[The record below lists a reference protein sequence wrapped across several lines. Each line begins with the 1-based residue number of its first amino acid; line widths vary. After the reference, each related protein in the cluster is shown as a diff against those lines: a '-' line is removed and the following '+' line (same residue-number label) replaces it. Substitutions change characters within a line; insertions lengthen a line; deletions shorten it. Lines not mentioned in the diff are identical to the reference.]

1 MQTGVDLMDPI
12 WMISLAAFMGA
23 AALAS
28 AVFMMAKDMG
38 STRAE
43 DRLDLLAGNKTLESV
58 ATRSLM
64 KQDFINVGKGAAGA
78 LSKFSNNM
86 GSWGFFLEQADSPIN
101 FQTFVLISG
110 GVGVLAAAIGAIV
123 QAPTPLL
130 PVFALIAGVMPLL
143 WLRMRRKQ
151 RFARFGA
158 QLPDALSL
166 IARAIRSGNSL
177 NAGLNMVVEEMA
189 APIGLEFQ
197 IAYEEQNLGIPIEQ
211 ALKNMMKRMPNLD
224 LKFFVTAV
232 SIQRQTGGD
241 LAEIIDKICEVVR
254 ERFKILGMVQALTGE
269 GRLSGAVL
277 MALPIAIFI
286 AVYCLNPDY
295 VMLLFTTDLG
305 KMVAFGV
312 VMQIVGAICIK
323 KIIDIKV

>member
-1 MQTGVDLMDPI
+1 MDPI
-12 WMISLAAFMGA
+12 WMISVAAFLGA
-23 AALAS
+23 ATLALA
-28 AVFMMAKDMG
+28 VFIMFKDMS

-43 DRLDLLAGNKTLESV
+43 DRLDVLAGTKSPESE

-78 LSKFSNNM
+78 LGKFTKSL
-86 GSWGFFLEQADSPIN
+86 GKWGLFLEQADSPID
-101 FQTFVLISG
+101 FQTLVLISG
-110 GVGVLAAAIGAIV
+110 GIGIVAAVIGAV
-123 QAPTPLL
+123 LRSPAPLL
-130 PVFALIAGVMPLL
+130 PVFALITGVIPLL
-143 WLRMRRKQ
+143 WLIMRRKK
-151 RFARFGA
+151 RFAKFGA

-166 IARAIRSGNSL
+166 IARALRSGHSL
-177 NAGLNMVVEEMA
+177 NSGLSMVAEEMS

-197 IAYEEQNLGIPIEQ
+197 IAFEEQ
-211 ALKNMMKRMPNLD
+211 NLD

-232 SIQRQTGGD
+232 AIQRQTGGD

-277 MALPIAIFI
+277 MALPIAIFM
-286 AVYCLNPDY
+286 AVYVLNEDY
-295 VMLLFTTDLG
+295 VMLLFTTALG
-305 KMVAFGV
+305 KKMVAFGV
-312 VMQIVGAICIK
+312 VMQILGAICIK

>member
-1 MQTGVDLMDPI
+1 MDPI
-12 WMISLAAFMGA
+12 WIISLAAFVGA
-23 AALAS
+23 AALGAGVLS
-28 AVFMMAKDMG
+28 MFKSMN

-43 DRLDLLAGNKTLESV
+43 DRLDVLAGTKPADAESS
-58 ATRSLM
+58 RGLM
-64 KQDFINVGKGAAGA
+64 KQDFVNMNAGAAKA
-78 LSKFSNNM
+78 LSRFSKSL
-86 GSWGFFLEQADSPIN
+86 GSFGTFLEQANSPID

-110 GVGVLAAAIGAIV
+110 GFGILGAAAGAIAS
-123 QAPTPLL
+123 APTPLL
-130 PVFALIAGVMPLL
+130 PVFAILMGVLPLC
-143 WLRMRRKQ
+143 WLSFRRKR

-166 IARAIRSGNSL
+166 LARALRSGNSL
-177 NAGLNMVVEEMA
+177 NSGLNMIVEEMA
-189 APIGLEFQ
+189 DPISTEFQ

-211 ALKNMMKRMPNLD
+211 ALKNMMARMPNLD

-232 SIQRQTGGD
+232 AIQRQTGGD
-241 LAEIIDKICEVVR
+241 LAEIIDKICEVIR

-286 AVYCLNPDY
+286 AVYYLNQDY

-305 KMVAFGV
+305 KKMIAFGI
-312 VMQIVGAICIK
+312 VMQVVGAICIK

>member
-1 MQTGVDLMDPI
+1 MDPI
-12 WMISLAAFMGA
+12 WIISIAAFAAA
-23 AALAS
+23 AALGA
-28 AVFMMAKDMG
+28 AVFSMFK
-38 STRAE
+38 SLNSSRAE
-43 DRLDLLAGNKTLESV
+43 DRLDLLAGTKTPDND
-58 ATRSLM
+58 ATRGLM
-64 KQDFINVGKGAAGA
+64 KQDFVMLSTGAAKA
-78 LSKFSNNM
+78 LGSFSKRLGKF
-86 GSWGFFLEQADSPIN
+86 GVFLEQANSPID

-110 GVGVLAAAIGAIV
+110 GCGVLGAALGAFARSPI
-123 QAPTPLL
+123 PLL
-130 PVFALIAGVMPLL
+130 PIFGLIAASLPLL
-143 WLRMRRKQ
+143 WLSMRRKS
-151 RFARFGA
+151 RFARFGK

-166 IARAIRSGNSL
+166 LARALRSGNSL
-177 NAGLNMVVEEMA
+177 NAGLNMVVEEMPE
-189 APIGLEFQ
+189 PIGVEFQ
-197 IAYEEQNLGIPIEQ
+197 IAYEEQNLGVPIEQ
-211 ALKNMMKRMPNLD
+211 ALKNMMTRMPNLD

-232 SIQRQTGGD
+232 AIQRQTGGD

-286 AVYCLNPDY
+286 AVYYLNQDY

-305 KMVAFGV
+305 KKMVAFGI

>member
-1 MQTGVDLMDPI
+1 MDPI
-12 WMISLAAFMGA
+12 WIISIAAFVGA
-23 AALAS
+23 AALGA
-28 AVFMMAKDMG
+28 AVFSTVKSMN

-43 DRLDLLAGNKTLESV
+43 DRLDLLAGNKSAEAEV
-58 ATRSLM
+58 TRGLM
-64 KQDFINVGKGAAGA
+64 KQDLVNLSKGAAKA
-78 LSKFSNNM
+78 LGSFSKRL
-86 GSWGFFLEQADSPIN
+86 GSFGVFLSQANSPIN

-110 GVGVLAAAIGAIV
+110 GLALAGAAAGALV
-123 QAPTPLL
+123 QAPAPLL
-130 PVFALIAGVMPLL
+130 PVFGMFTGVLPLM
-143 WLRMRRKQ
+143 WLSMRRKR

-166 IARAIRSGNSL
+166 LARALRSGNSL
-177 NAGLNMVVEEMA
+177 NAGLNMVVEEM
-189 APIGLEFQ
+189 PEPMGTEFQ

-211 ALKNMMKRMPNLD
+211 ALKNMMTRMPNLD

-241 LAEIIDKICEVVR
+241 LAEIIDKICEVIR

-286 AVYCLNPDY
+286 AVYYLNQEY
-295 VMLLFTTDLG
+295 VMLLFNTDLG
-305 KMVAFGV
+305 KKMLGFGI
-312 VMQIVGAICIK
+312 VMQIFGAICIK